1 MSGEEQEGIMKR
13 ILLIALLVCVLAPRT
28 AWAVSHW
35 FTNEYGTVSIS
46 NSGIVS
52 RGSEL
57 VALNQIVR
65 TKGHSLGSV
74 NFTVGALLD
83 GSLTG
88 GGHFSDF
95 GSSFIVTGNGNQ
107 GVPKGPIFVGA
118 FRGKVH
124 WKLISHDGQTLVFHL
139 NGRILGQLYNG
150 SMVELAAKE
159 TIVTTEGQLSHGI
172 GHIQM
177 GRVIGYP

>member
-1 MSGEEQEGIMKR
+1 MRR
-13 ILLIALLVCVLAPRT
+13 IIFVALLICVLAPRT

-35 FTNEYGTVSIS
+35 FTDQYGTVSIAYP
-46 NSGIVS
+46 GIVS
-52 RGSEL
+52 QGSEL
-57 VALNQIVR
+57 VAFGQIVR

-83 GSLTG
+83 GTLAG

-118 FRGKVH
+118 FKGKVH
-124 WKLISHDGQTLVFHL
+124 WKLISQDGQKLVFHL
-139 NGRILGQLYNG
+139 NGRILGYLYDG
-150 SMVELAAKE
+150 RMVELASKQ
-159 TIVTTEGQLSHGI
+159 TIVTTEEQLSEGV